1 MAAGGEDRPVVRSD
15 HLKLD
20 PEPHAPDLAHPAA
33 HDNAVAEFPRRAV
46 VDLGA
51 QHDRIQSGPRHFAQ
65 AHAHLAGHD
74 RPRRLDE
81 AQVGD
86 VVDHAAAV
94 RVEEHNG
101 NLMLD
106 AREPRI
112 GHGVDSARAR
122 RTWPKQIPAGFRLH
136 FAPHGTISALAKM
149 NDWDVSSAL
158 ALYNVERW
166 GAPYFTINSGG
177 HVAVRPDAEPSR
189 EIDLMELV
197 AEARE
202 RRLSFPI
209 TLRFQDLLR
218 HRVRTVNEAFAE
230 AIAGAG
236 YQNVYRG
243 VFPIKVNQLREV
255 VEEVVD
261 AGAEF
266 HFGLEAG
273 SKPELLAALS
283 MHNDPE
289 SLIICNGY
297 KDADYV
303 RNAMLGRKLGKRL
316 VMVVEKIEELA
327 QILAV
332 AKQMDVEPWIGVRVR
347 LATKG
352 SGKWA
357 TSGGEDAKFGL
368 STAELVGASELLR
381 REGMAHCLKLVHFH
395 VGSQI
400 PDIGTIKRAVREA
413 ARFYA
418 KLQKLG
424 HDLGYLDVGGGL
436 GIDYDG
442 SRTTFDS
449 SANYT
454 LHEYARDVVAAVQE
468 VCDEEKVSHP
478 VLVSE
483 SGRAIAA
490 HHSVLVVEA
499 FGSIEKVSRGPEVVA
514 AGGDPS
520 VVRDIIA
527 IYESLGS
534 KHRLES
540 LHDAQEI
547 REKAD
552 SMFALGLLDLP
563 AKAKVE
569 TVYWRTAA
577 KVVELFHGVRY
588 VPEEVKDLEISL
600 SDQVMCNFSVFQS
613 LLDHWALGQLF
624 PVMPLHRLTE
634 PPDRQAT
641 LVDITCDSDGKVA
654 RFIDLQDVKPTLP
667 LHRTEEGVPY
677 YIGFFLAGA
686 YQDIMGDMHNLFGR
700 VNEMHIFLDED
711 EESGYYI
718 EEIIGGNTIGNVL
731 ALTQWEK
738 SELVRRMKVQFD
750 AAIKEDRM
758 KPNEAMRLLD
768 SYEKALE
775 GYTYLNCF
783 GGNG

>member
-1 MAAGGEDRPVVRSD
+1 M
-15 HLKLD
+15 K
-20 PEPHAPDLAHPAA
+20 
-33 HDNAVAEFPRRAV
+33 
-46 VDLGA
+46 
-51 QHDRIQSGPRHFAQ
+51 
-65 AHAHLAGHD
+65 
-74 RPRRLDE
+74 
-81 AQVGD
+81 
-86 VVDHAAAV
+86 
-94 RVEEHNG
+94 
-101 NLMLD
+101 
-106 AREPRI
+106 
-112 GHGVDSARAR
+112 
-122 RTWPKQIPAGFRLH
+122 
-136 FAPHGTISALAKM
+136 
-149 NDWDVSSAL
+149 DWDVSSAV

-166 GAPYFTINSGG
+166 GSPYFTVNGQG
-177 HVAVRPDAEPSR
+177 HVAVRPDGDAAR
-189 EIDLMELV
+189 EIDMMELV
-197 AEARE
+197 REARE
-202 RRLSFPI
+202 RGLAFPL

-218 HRVRTVNEAFAE
+218 HRVQTVNRAFAE
-230 AIAGAG
+230 AIAEAG
-236 YQNVYRG
+236 YKNVYRG

-283 MHNDPE
+283 IHDDLE

-316 VMVVEKIEELA
+316 VMVVEKIEELT
-327 QILAV
+327 QVLTV

-352 SGKWA
+352 AGKWA

-368 STAELVGASELLR
+368 STAELVEASELLR

-424 HDLGYLDVGGGL
+424 HELGYLDVGGGL

-449 SANYT
+449 SVNYS
-454 LHEYARDVVAAVQE
+454 LHEYTRDVVGAVQE
-468 VCDEEKVSHP
+468 VCDEEKVAHP

-499 FGSIEKVSRGPEVVA
+499 FGAIEKVSRGPEVTA
-514 AGGDPS
+514 AESDPA

-527 IYESLGS
+527 IYQSLGS

-552 SMFALGLLDLP
+552 SMFSLGLLDLP
-563 AKAKVE
+563 AKAKIE
-569 TVYWRTAA
+569 TVYWRIAA
-577 KVVELFHGVRY
+577 KVVELFRGVRY

-600 SDQVMCNFSVFQS
+600 GDQVMCNFSVFQS

-624 PVMPLHRLTE
+624 PVMPLHRLAE
-634 PPDRQAT
+634 APDRQAT

-667 LHRTEEGVPY
+667 VHRPEEGKPY
-677 YIGFFLAGA
+677 YLGFFLAGA

-738 SELVRRMKVQFD
+738 SELTRRMKVQVD
-750 AAIKEDRM
+750 SAIKKDRL
-758 KPNEAMRLLD
+758 KPTEGMRLLD

-783 GGNG
+783 GPSPAEQKL